1 MHKILLYYKYVELKD
16 PQKITGRQK
25 ALCEKLDL
33 KGRII
38 IAKEGINGTV
48 EGTEENVE
56 KYIDETKKIPELSDI
71 KFKIS
76 EGNGNSFKKLSVKTR
91 NEIVTLG
98 KPDLF
103 PKAGETGGDYLS
115 PDELHTWLED
125 KKDDF
130 VILDMRNDYEVALGK
145 FKDSKDLEVRHFRDI
160 GTQKEKLENFKKEI
174 GNKKVVAVCTGG
186 IRCEKG
192 TAFLKEEMG
201 FKSIYQLHDG
211 IVTYMEKFPQG
222 YFEGAL
228 YVFDKRVR
236 MRVPGMNE
244 KVIGKCEYC
253 DSPSETLINC
263 AKSECRKHFIICS
276 HCLEKGI
283 VTCKNE

>member
-1 MHKILLYYKYVELKD
+1 MELKD

-25 ALCEKLDL
+25 VLCEKLNL

-48 EGTEENVE
+48 EGKDEDVQ
-56 KYIDETKKIPELSDI
+56 KYIAETKKIPEFENI

-76 EGNGNSFKKLSVKTR
+76 DGTGNSFKKLSVKTR

-103 PKAGETGGDYLS
+103 PKAGQTGGDYLS
-115 PDELHTWLED
+115 SDELHDWFEN
-125 KKDDF
+125 KRDDF

-145 FKDSKDLEVRHFRDI
+145 FKDSKDLEVRHFREI

-201 FKSIYQLHDG
+201 FESIYQLHDG
-211 IVTYMEKFPQG
+211 IVTYMEKYPQG

-228 YVFDKRVR
+228 YVFDKRVG
-236 MRVPGMNE
+236 MRIPGMSE
-244 KVIGKCEYC
+244 KVVGKCEYC
-253 DSPSETLINC
+253 ASPSETLINC

-276 HCLEKGI
+276 HCTEKGI
-283 VTCKNE
+283 VTCKYE